1 MLLWVCLTN
10 GFMTEDVKI
19 YGYIIYG
26 STFLNTFLMMIPE
39 AKVLL
44 VTS

>member
-19 YGYIIYG
+19 YGSC